1 MPSQPAPLLV
11 QLDGTAPA
19 VHPDAWVAPGATLV
33 GRVTLQAEVSVW
45 FGAVLRADGDS
56 IEVRAGSNIQDGS
69 VLHTDPGFPL
79 TVGRNVS
86 VGHGAVLHGCTIG
99 DDVLVGMRA
108 TVLNGA
114 RIGAGTL
121 VAAGAVVLEGTDVPP
136 GSLVAGVPAKV
147 RRPLTDDEVEGLR
160 ANARSYRDRRA
171 KYSKQLPTT
180 PVGMPE
186 TASPP
191 VVD

>member
-1 MPSQPAPLLV
+1 
-11 QLDGTAPA
+11 
-19 VHPDAWVAPGATLV
+19 
-33 GRVTLQAEVSVW
+33 VW

-56 IEVRAGSNIQDGS
+56 IEVQAGSNIQDGS

-86 VGHGAVLHGCTIG
+86 VGHGAVLHGCVIG

-136 GSLVAGVPAKV
+136 RSLVAGVPAKV

-160 ANARSYRDRRA
+160 ENSRNYRDRRA
-171 KYSKQLPTT
+171 KYAEQLPT
-180 PVGMPE
+180 M
-186 TASPP
+186 
-191 VVD
+191 